1 MGLMM
6 DDKNVWGKVLKDLG
20 FKRYIIPDSFPVDY
34 TVKDF
39 CRDHPKGVYIIA
51 TNNHVVTVINGD
63 YFDTFDS
70 GDENPVF
77 YWRY

>member
-1 MGLMM
+1 MM
-6 DDKNVWGKVLKDLG
+6 DDKMVWGKVLKELG
-20 FKRYIIPDSFPVDY
+20 FKKQIIPETLPEEY
-34 TVKDF
+34 TLKDF
-39 CRDHPKGVYIIA
+39 CRDHPNGVFIIA

-63 YFDTFDS
+63 YYDTFDS